1 MHYFLYLIN
10 VLCASGQSAM
20 GKNYAH
26 KGGKSECFNINK
38 AFSGLLV
45 FLVIGLIKGLS
56 LHMPTIIFGIA
67 CGLVLSA
74 ANHTGFKALS
84 MGPIGLTS
92 TIVSFSLVI
101 PFIFGVTLLQ
111 EKISVY
117 GIIGIGLLCIS
128 ILMLNLRKGTGF
140 SSKYAL
146 YVFATLVLNG
156 IFSVIQKY
164 HQICFPNQYR
174 IEFLITALLC
184 VLITTFVFN
193 RKNSANVHIC
203 ISLDAIIAGVMNGLS
218 NYIVLYLSATE
229 NASVLFPVCS
239 VAQII
244 TTCLIGRIAFSEK
257 LKCIQV
263 GGIILGLTAIV
274 LLNIKP

>member
-1 MHYFLYLIN
+1 MHYSLYLLN
-10 VLCASGQSAM
+10 VLCSSGQSAL
-20 GKNYAH
+20 GKRYARN
-26 KGGKSECFNINK
+26 GGKSECFNINK

-45 FLVIGLIKGLS
+45 FLIIGIFKGLTI
-56 LHMPTIIFGIA
+56 HIPTIIFGIA

-92 TIVSFSLVI
+92 TIVSFSLII
-101 PFIFGVTLLQ
+101 PFIFGITVLQ

-117 GIIGIGLLCIS
+117 GIIGICLLCIS
-128 ILMLNLRKGTGF
+128 IVMLNLRKSTGF

-146 YVFATLVLNG
+146 YVFMTLILNG

-174 IEFLITALLC
+174 IEFLIIALLC
-184 VLITTFVFN
+184 VLATTIIFN
-193 RKNSANVHIC
+193 RKNTVSAHIH
-203 ISLDAIIAGVMNGLS
+203 ISRDAIIAGIMNGLS

-244 TTCLIGRIAFSEK
+244 TTCFIGRLAFSEK
-257 LKCIQV
+257 LKRIQI
-263 GGIILGLTAIV
+263 GGIILGLASII
-274 LLNIKP
+274 LLNIKQ